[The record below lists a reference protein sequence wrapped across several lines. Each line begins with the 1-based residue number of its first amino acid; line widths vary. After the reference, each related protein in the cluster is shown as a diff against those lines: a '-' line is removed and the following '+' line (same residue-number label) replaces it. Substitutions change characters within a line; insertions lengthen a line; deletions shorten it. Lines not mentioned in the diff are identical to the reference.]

1 MMKEDIRKIDE
12 ESQVEID
19 LVLGQ
24 EQLTYSFFSE
34 HLRTFVFMRY
44 SLVPSDCE
52 ETDDLDELT
61 LISLSK
67 SMKMSK
73 DLVAE
78 YEAGQNCDG
87 ATSATVKRSLLLMKI
102 QRAFS
107 VELSLQEPDGHRYP
121 GRPCAYRVEASSR
134 IGRKLLK
141 QAAFR
146 ASAFRR
152 ICADAR
158 GFTCGSGGSARGLR
172 RSCRRSS

>member
-87 ATSATVKRSLLLMKI
+87 ATSATVKRSLPLMKI

-107 VELSLQEPDGHRYP
+107 VELSLQELMGIDTLEDLARTVWRHLP
-121 GRPCAYRVEASSR
+121 AS
-134 IGRKLLK
+134 GE
-141 QAAFR
+141 
-146 ASAFRR
+146 
-152 ICADAR
+152 
-158 GFTCGSGGSARGLR
+158 
-172 RSCRRSS
+172 SS